1 MKAAVFIERL
11 RPLSVREYPDL
22 PPAPGQ
28 AVVDLETSGVCGTDV
43 HIWEGAIPFEGPMIL
58 GHEMLGRVRALGDG
72 PAFDCL
78 GAPLRPGNR
87 VAVNVIEPCGEC
99 ALCRSGG
106 AASCLKLAS
115 TLTYT
120 RSPEEPPH
128 LHGGW
133 AEANHSPIRY
143 LQGAPEDV
151 PAEVLAAFLCAG
163 PTVVRGLAY
172 AGGVAPGERVVVQ
185 GSGPVGLFAALY
197 AKRLGAAHVILIGSG
212 AHPARLPLARDL
224 GADEVH
230 DFRATTEEERKAAVA
245 AATGGIGADLAIEC
259 SGAPEAAVEGLHL
272 LRLRG
277 RAVWAGQYSNRGTV
291 AMPPHLITFNAL
303 QVFGSAQFTAEDRA
317 EYFRFLRSVPDAWPA
332 IARVVTHRFPV
343 DRASEAVATAR
354 SGAAIKAVLTREQG
368 AV

>member
-11 RPLSVREYPDL
+11 RPLSVRDYPDL
-22 PPAPGQ
+22 PPGPGQ

-58 GHEMLGRVRALGDG
+58 GHELLGRVRALGEG
-72 PAFDCL
+72 PALDGL
-78 GAPLRPGNR
+78 GAPLRPGDR
-87 VAVNVIEPCGEC
+87 VAVNVVEPCGEC
-99 ALCRSGG
+99 LLCRTGG
-106 AASCLKLAS
+106 AASCLKLGS
-115 TLTYT
+115 TLTYA

-133 AEANHSPIRY
+133 AEANHSPTRY
-143 LQGAPEDV
+143 LQRAPDDV
-151 PAEVLAAFLCAG
+151 PADVLAAFLCAG

-172 AGGVAPGERVVVQ
+172 AGGVTRGDRVVVQ

-197 AKRLGAAHVILIGSG
+197 VKRLGAGHVTLIGSG
-212 AHPARLPLARDL
+212 AHLLRLPLAREL
-224 GADEVH
+224 GADQVL
-230 DFRATTEEERKAAVA
+230 DFRKTTEEERKAAIASV
-245 AATGGIGADLAIEC
+245 TDGLGADLVIEC
-259 SGAPEAAVEGLHL
+259 SGAPEAAVESLNL

-291 AMPPHLITFNAL
+291 ALPPHLVTFNAL

-317 EYFRFLRSVPDAWPA
+317 EYFRFLRSVPDAWPT

-343 DRASEAVATAR
+343 ARATEAVAAAR
-354 SGAAIKAVLTREQG
+354 SGAAIKAVLTPG
-368 AV
+368 P